1 MNYAKSWGF
10 GVTAPQRAKKQIK
23 FNLPPLDVSGHN
35 DEIVEQSIMCGGV
48 ESSKLND
55 IKQIENAGKV
65 VEPDREDDVLDITPK
80 ALDTTPNDS
89 IKVIRKDR
97 KQYKLGKGALLS
109 NLLDTSGFTDTV
121 ADGAQDYEL
130 SIDEQFERVILDE
143 RQGDGLSLSDEED
156 AKKPFQR
163 VVVVDKGP

>member
-1 MNYAKSWGF
+1 MNYANSWGY
-10 GVTAPQRAKKQIK
+10 GITAPQRTKKQIT
-23 FNLPPLDVSGHN
+23 FNLPPLDVSIHN

-55 IKQIENAGKV
+55 IKRIENAAQLF
-65 VEPDREDDVLDITPK
+65 EPEREDDVLDITPK

-89 IKVIRKDR
+89 IKVIRKE
-97 KQYKLGKGALLS
+97 KKIYKLGKGVLLS

-130 SIDEQFERVILDE
+130 SIDKKFERVILDE
-143 RQGDGLSLSDEED
+143 RPAEKYQLTDDED
-156 AKKPFQR
+156 
-163 VVVVDKGP
+163 

>member
-1 MNYAKSWGF
+1 MNYANSWGY
-10 GVTAPQRAKKQIK
+10 GITAPQRTKKQIT
-23 FNLPPLDVSGHN
+23 FNLPPLDVSIHN

-55 IKQIENAGKV
+55 IKRIENAAQLF
-65 VEPDREDDVLDITPK
+65 EPEREDDVLDITPK

-89 IKVIRKDR
+89 IKVIRKD
-97 KQYKLGKGALLS
+97 KKIYKLGKGVLLS

-130 SIDEQFERVILDE
+130 SIDKKFERVILDE
-143 RQGDGLSLSDEED
+143 RPAEKYPLTDDED
-156 AKKPFQR
+156 
-163 VVVVDKGP
+163 

>member
-1 MNYAKSWGF
+1 MNYANSWGY
-10 GVTAPQRAKKQIK
+10 GITAPQRTKKQIT
-23 FNLPPLDVSGHN
+23 FNLPPLDVSIHN

-55 IKQIENAGKV
+55 IKRIENAAQLF
-65 VEPDREDDVLDITPK
+65 EPEREDDVLDITPK

-89 IKVIRKDR
+89 IKVIRKD
-97 KQYKLGKGALLS
+97 KKIYKLGKGVLLS

-130 SIDEQFERVILDE
+130 SIDKKFERVILDE
-143 RQGDGLSLSDEED
+143 RPAEKYQLTDDED
-156 AKKPFQR
+156 
-163 VVVVDKGP
+163 

>member
-1 MNYAKSWGF
+1 MNYANSWGY
-10 GVTAPQRAKKQIK
+10 GITAPQRTKKQIT
-23 FNLPPLDVSGHN
+23 FNLPPLDVSIHN

-55 IKQIENAGKV
+55 IKRIENAAQLF
-65 VEPDREDDVLDITPK
+65 EPEREDDVLDITPK

-89 IKVIRKDR
+89 IKVIRKE
-97 KQYKLGKGALLS
+97 KKIYKLGKGVLLS

-130 SIDEQFERVILDE
+130 SIDKKFERVILDE
-143 RQGDGLSLSDEED
+143 RPAEKYPLTDDED
-156 AKKPFQR
+156 
-163 VVVVDKGP
+163 